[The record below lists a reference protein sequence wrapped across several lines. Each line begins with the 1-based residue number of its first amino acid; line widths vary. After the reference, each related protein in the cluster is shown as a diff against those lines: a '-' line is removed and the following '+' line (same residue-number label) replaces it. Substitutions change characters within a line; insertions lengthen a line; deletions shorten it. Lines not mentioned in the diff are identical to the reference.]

1 MIKNSGNVQKSETI
15 TIGLL
20 KDLSEKG
27 WKYTKTFETDVKD
40 ELHIIGVLGGDR
52 KGKSFLLQKL
62 NINQNIE
69 QNNQSFT
76 AYYHSLLREDSKLS
90 EVFLK
95 SPGKKLYEVDSKEK
109 KTEDIEVINCED
121 NEAKK
126 LVEDFIIDNS
136 SIIIYMMGVE
146 TLHDLRTINR
156 IKNKLQQK
164 QTTKLILI
172 HNFPDFTID
181 EIYSFMYNNHYF
193 DDNNTNRQLMNF
205 NCFRTTLK
213 DQKKEYIELYS
224 LEKIVFNEHNS
235 STITHLFFGKDENS
249 INQLNINFLFN
260 LLCFSLE
267 KERFNLR
274 DNFCKYLEKNYEKY
288 FDLPHIQY
296 KPKKIESNAN
306 TIKIDSQLK
315 SHYHYET
322 INEFKLDV
330 IYPNYSYYYTK
341 EEFILEIVSGFESNV
356 TKTNLQIELDSYV
369 LSVEGTK
376 KVEPENPLE
385 GNIEKGNFFLNLYLP
400 IQNGIFTSKKANLTN
415 NDGIITLKFYLLK

>member
-1 MIKNSGNVQKSETI
+1 
-15 TIGLL
+15 
-20 KDLSEKG
+20 
-27 WKYTKTFETDVKD
+27 
-40 ELHIIGVLGGDR
+40 
-52 KGKSFLLQKL
+52 
-62 NINQNIE
+62 
-69 QNNQSFT
+69 
-76 AYYHSLLREDSKLS
+76 
-90 EVFLK
+90 
-95 SPGKKLYEVDSKEK
+95 
-109 KTEDIEVINCED
+109 
-121 NEAKK
+121 
-126 LVEDFIIDNS
+126 
-136 SIIIYMMGVE
+136 MMGVE

-181 EIYSFMYNNHYF
+181 EIYNFMYNNHYF

-213 DQKKEYIELYS
+213 YQEKKYIELYS

-260 LLCFSLE
+260 LLGFSLE
-267 KERFNLR
+267 KERFNFR

-288 FDLPHIQY
+288 FDLPNKENI
-296 KPKKIESNAN
+296 PNIIESNAD
-306 TIKIDSQLK
+306 TIKINSQLK

-400 IQNGIFTSKKANLTN
+400 IQNGIFTSKKANITN